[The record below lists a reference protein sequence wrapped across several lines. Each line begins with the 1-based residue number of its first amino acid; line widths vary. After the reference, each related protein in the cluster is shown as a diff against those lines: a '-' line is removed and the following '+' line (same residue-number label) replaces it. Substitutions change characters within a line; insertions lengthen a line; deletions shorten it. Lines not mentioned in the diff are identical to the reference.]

1 MQFKFS
7 LIKKVPM
14 VEMDGKACLLDTGFP
29 GETMPACAG
38 VQEFFGIP
46 GLHFRSFLGFHAFT
60 SLA

>member
-29 GETMPACAG
+29 GETMPVCAG
-38 VQEFFGIP
+38 VQEFFGN
-46 GLHFRSFLGFHAFT
+46 GAASTSSMQNFRDFAKIL
-60 SLA
+60 